1 MKPLADLEPTWIER
15 AGRVV
20 GVRFVCPIDDGAGPH
35 REGHQVAVLFLNPPD
50 DGEAHPDDPSCPGNS
65 AGQRWTRA
73 GTTFE
78 TLSLSPSV
86 DCTQAG
92 ACDKVDHAA
101 CSHTHCW
108 HGNVERGHATHC

>member
-86 DCTQAG
+86 DCTQAD
-92 ACDKVDHAA
+92 ACNKVDHAA